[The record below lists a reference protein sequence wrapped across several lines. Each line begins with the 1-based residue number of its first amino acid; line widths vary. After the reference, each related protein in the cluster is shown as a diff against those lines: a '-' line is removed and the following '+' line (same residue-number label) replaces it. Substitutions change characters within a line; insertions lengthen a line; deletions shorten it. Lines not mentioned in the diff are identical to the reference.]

1 MPQASVGK
9 LLVVNQ
15 YYAPDLASTGQ
26 LAAEICSSLAK
37 RGVEAH
43 VVTAQPSYTASSP
56 EAPLFE
62 VVNGVHVHRVP
73 MGRLRGRERML
84 VRIAGYLRFLWGA
97 WHMARKLAKS
107 ERPDVVLTFHNPP
120 FVGLIGAHLAHKYG
134 ARFVYAPYDIHPDIL
149 VATRWTFLPRPII
162 WLWERLN
169 RWVLRSAEAVVVL
182 GEGMK
187 CTLVEGKGV
196 PPDKVKV
203 IPTWGRPELKP
214 MSHKQSI
221 RGELGISEGGLLLL
235 YSGNMGIMHPLDP
248 ILDAAALLRGEPV
261 RFLFVGDGAKRQHL
275 VRRVEKEGLDQVS
288 FLPFQP
294 EDRFI
299 QLVAASDACLVALEP
314 GLERLA
320 VPSRAYTFLSAGR
333 PLITIMAP
341 EADIA
346 RLVTEQGCGW
356 NVTTGEELAELI
368 RQLLSERQE
377 LVRRGERARAVY
389 EERFQRERV
398 LEQYARIILAQG

>member
-1 MPQASVGK
+1 MPQASVRK

-26 LAAEICSSLAK
+26 LAAEICGYLAK

-43 VVTAQPSYTASSP
+43 VVTAQPCYTASSP
-56 EAPLFE
+56 EAPLYE
-62 VVNGVHVHRVP
+62 AVNGVHVHRVP
-73 MGRLRGRERML
+73 MGRLRGRERMV
-84 VRIAGYLRFLWGA
+84 VRVAGYLRFLWGA
-97 WHMARKLAKS
+97 WRMARKLAKS

-120 FVGLIGAHLAHKYG
+120 FVGLIGAYLAHKYG

-169 RWVLRSAEAVVVL
+169 RWILRSAETVVVL
-182 GEGMK
+182 GEGMRR
-187 CTLVEGKGV
+187 TLVEGKGV
-196 PPDKVKV
+196 PLDKVKV

-214 MSHKQSI
+214 MSHKQPI
-221 RGELGISEGGLLLL
+221 RGELGISEGELLLL

-275 VRRVEKEGLDQVS
+275 VKRVEKEGLDQVS